1 MVTGS
6 TNISTAAE
14 DARIDKLRAE
24 VDRYL
29 ADLAEE
35 KLPGSLYEPVTAIL
49 RSKGKR
55 LRPLL
60 TLLTAEGFGVSSSA
74 ALPGAAAVEVFHNF
88 TLVHDDIMDQSAT
101 RRGHPTVHTTWGMPA
116 GILAGDFL
124 LGMAYNLL
132 SRLPEGVVPRAL
144 ACFSEMVV
152 RLCEGQ
158 ALDAEFET
166 SNVVSVDDY
175 IDMISRKTG
184 ALLVASL
191 RLGGIVG
198 SAAPAQS
205 ELLASVGYHLGLAF
219 QIQDDLLDLTA
230 DPEGWGKPIGADLL
244 TGKRTFLLLKAVELE
259 DESDGVWF
267 RPLMERG
274 GVDESRIAEVKS
286 RMEELGV
293 LKSAEE
299 VILEQYGKALEALES
314 LERGVSLSGV
324 RRIIERMQMRIR

>member
-1 MVTGS
+1 MAGL
-6 TNISTAAE
+6 AE
-14 DARIDKLRAE
+14 D
-24 VDRYL
+24 
-29 ADLAEE
+29 
-35 KLPGSLYEPVTAIL
+35 KLPGSLYGPVSAVL

-60 TLLTAEGFGVSSSA
+60 MLLTAEGFGVSSSA

-101 RRGHPTVHTTWGMPA
+101 RRGRPTVHTTWGMPA

-124 LGMAYNLL
+124 LGMAYDLL
-132 SRLPEGVVPRAL
+132 SRLPEGVVAQAL

-166 SNVVSVDDY
+166 SNVVSVDEY
-175 IDMISRKTG
+175 ADMISRKTG
-184 ALLVASL
+184 TLLVASL

-198 SAAPAQS
+198 SASPAQS
-205 ELLASVGYHLGLAF
+205 ELLAGVGHHLGLAF

-230 DPEGWGKPIGADLL
+230 DPEGWGKPIGTDLL
-244 TGKRTFLLLKAVELE
+244 TGKRTFLLLKAVALE
-259 DESDGVWF
+259 DESDAAWF

-274 GVDESRIAEVKS
+274 RVEESRITEVRS

-293 LKSAEE
+293 LKSAEN

-314 LERGVSLSGV
+314 LERGVSLTGL
-324 RRIIERMQMRIR
+324 RRIIERMQMRIQ

>member
-1 MVTGS
+1 MTS
-6 TNISTAAE
+6 SANISAAAV
-14 DARIDKLRAE
+14 DAHIDELRAE

-29 ADLAEE
+29 AGLAED
-35 KLPGSLYEPVTAIL
+35 KLPGSLYGPVAAVLT
-49 RSKGKR
+49 SKGKR

-101 RRGHPTVHTTWGMPA
+101 RRGHPTVHTAWSMPA

-124 LGMAYNLL
+124 LGMAYDLL
-132 SRLPEGVVPRAL
+132 SRLPEGVVPQAL

-152 RLCEGQ
+152 QLCEGQ

-166 SNVVSVDDY
+166 SNVVSVDEY
-175 IDMISRKTG
+175 MDMISRKTG

-198 SAAPAQS
+198 SASPVQS
-205 ELLASVGYHLGLAF
+205 ELLTGVGYHLGLAF

-230 DPEGWGKPIGADLL
+230 NPEGWGKPIGADLL

-267 RPLMERG
+267 RPLMERA
-274 GVDESRIAEVKS
+274 GVDESHITEARS

-293 LKSAEE
+293 LRSAES
-299 VILEQYGKALEALES
+299 VILGQYGKALETLES
-314 LERGVSLSGV
+314 LEPGVSLTGL